1 MFDYRTR
8 TIGGLL
14 TLEWVEAVPDSATD
28 STISTSPGD
37 AAGEVTTGS
46 MVLTL
51 AWLERRFI
59 LVELTIHFFV
69 EVLDD
74 GVWGVVGG
82 TRRRVFERVLAD
94 GSRDDCTGLERS
106 DSESESLISVGAEG
120 EVDMIAKIYQCP
132 DPKMQNVRGV
142 TNGFEKIV

>member
-1 MFDYRTR
+1 MFDCRTL
-8 TIGGLL
+8 TVEGLL
-14 TLEWVEAVPDSATD
+14 TLEWVEAVPDSATG

-46 MVLTL
+46 TVLAL

-74 GVWGVVGG
+74 SDWGVTSGG
-82 TRRRVFERVLAD
+82 RPRVFERVLAD
-94 GSRDDCTGLERS
+94 GC
-106 DSESESLISVGAEG
+106 
-120 EVDMIAKIYQCP
+120 
-132 DPKMQNVRGV
+132 
-142 TNGFEKIV
+142 